1 MKPTTLTL
9 AILFSLVVSLTA
21 ETKAVLKTDQIPVGG
36 KSLVWSPLF
45 QASWDKLNSRR
56 KGKLVKITP
65 PNALM
70 TMLDSFHWKETEVM
84 PEGGY
89 AVFAGPATAEFAADV
104 RNRVLKQFKYN
115 MGEGR
120 IPTSDRGDAVF
131 GVLVRDLNF
140 KQRFF
145 RSRKSPLKF
154 QGNDAKIHK
163 VAYFGTAG
171 NYSNK
176 YGNNVKVLRYENRG
190 KSFILSIAT
199 DQHEERL
206 IIYRPDRALSF
217 DRAIEHVNDAI
228 KAPLAGPT
236 GSVTD
241 SNLHKKDTLKIPY
254 LNIKSDTDFSK
265 QLEGLRHYSG
275 ESRPWLITQ
284 AYQITQ
290 FDLFEKGARVRVET
304 GTGMDPFGG
313 VPSKPRKIIYIPR
326 MFICDRP
333 FFVFTWKKEAPLPY
347 FATWVDSKDVLELFR
362 K

>member
-131 GVLVRDLNF
+131 VPGQIATVF
-140 KQRFF
+140 T
-145 RSRKSPLKF
+145 
-154 QGNDAKIHK
+154 GWCIC
-163 VAYFGTAG
+163 G
-171 NYSNK
+171 
-176 YGNNVKVLRYENRG
+176 KVLLPHG
-190 KSFILSIAT
+190 FTA
-199 DQHEERL
+199 
-206 IIYRPDRALSF
+206 F
-217 DRAIEHVNDAI
+217 
-228 KAPLAGPT
+228 KAA
-236 GSVTD
+236 
-241 SNLHKKDTLKIPY
+241 N
-254 LNIKSDTDFSK
+254 
-265 QLEGLRHYSG
+265 
-275 ESRPWLITQ
+275 
-284 AYQITQ
+284 
-290 FDLFEKGARVRVET
+290 KGV
-304 GTGMDPFGG
+304 G
-313 VPSKPRKIIYIPR
+313 
-326 MFICDRP
+326 
-333 FFVFTWKKEAPLPY
+333 
-347 FATWVDSKDVLELFR
+347 
-362 K
+362 